1 MLNQKNLVFL
11 LLASAYKP
19 EIVAA
24 QATTNA
30 KVLRDEWKRLEVI
43 GSGAAAVRRTVSQ
56 FRLLLGAF
64 EEYRSIPSSS
74 KETVSEESTTTSKT
88 TVAESHANVSLP
100 IAVSLAVRVDLILVM
115 PRNF

>member
-1 MLNQKNLVFL
+1 MLNQQNLVFL

-43 GSGAAAVRRTVSQ
+43 GSGAAAVRLTVSQ

-64 EEYRSIPSSS
+64 EEYRSIIEGDCFRRIDYDF
-74 KETVSEESTTTSKT
+74 KDNRCRVSCKRIFAHCGFIGRSRGP
-88 TVAESHANVSLP
+88 H
-100 IAVSLAVRVDLILVM
+100 
-115 PRNF
+115 